1 MQSKKKRISEGPD
14 MHDDILSL
22 KKTSQIYDIWGR
34 LVRNKSAM
42 AGLII
47 LLILILTAIFADF
60 IAPYRYDD
68 QVLEDQF
75 IAPCLEHIFGTD
87 NFGRDIFS
95 RVVYG
100 SRISLQVGLIS
111 MGVAVILGCIVGSI
125 AGYYT
130 GLVDNL
136 IMRIIDVMLA
146 IPSIL
151 LAISIAAA
159 LGPGLRNVMIAIAIG
174 SVPQFARIV
183 RASILTVKEQEYIEA
198 SRATG
203 ASDLRI
209 IVSHILPNCIAP
221 IIVQTTLGVGNA
233 ILNAAGLSFIGL
245 GVSPPIPE
253 WGAMLSAA
261 RQYMRDYW
269 WMLTFPGL
277 PIMLTVFC
285 LNVLGAGLRDALDPR
300 LKS

>member
-1 MQSKKKRISEGPD
+1 MQSKRKRISGGPD

-60 IAPYRYDD
+60 IAPYGYDD
-68 QVLEDQF
+68 QVLDDQF
-75 IAPCLEHIFGTD
+75 ISPCLEHIFGTD

-136 IMRIIDVMLA
+136 IMRIIDIMLA

-233 ILNAAGLSFIGL
+233 ILNAASACSRPYPSGARC
-245 GVSPPIPE
+245 SPPPASI
-253 WGAMLSAA
+253 SA
-261 RQYMRDYW
+261 
-269 WMLTFPGL
+269 TTGG
-277 PIMLTVFC
+277 C
-285 LNVLGAGLRDALDPR
+285 
-300 LKS
+300 

>member
-22 KKTSQIYDIWGR
+22 KKTSQLYDIWGR

-60 IAPYRYDD
+60 IAPYGYDD

-261 RQYMRDYW
+261 RQYIRDYW

-277 PIMLTVFC
+277 AIMLTVFS
-285 LNVLGAGLRDALDPR
+285 LNVLGDGLRDALDPR

>member
-22 KKTSQIYDIWGR
+22 KKTSQIYEIWGR

-60 IAPYRYDD
+60 IAPYGYDD

-261 RQYMRDYW
+261 RQYIRDYW

-277 PIMLTVFC
+277 AIMLTVFS
-285 LNVLGAGLRDALDPR
+285 LNVLGDGLRDALDPR

>member
-60 IAPYRYDD
+60 IAPYGYDD
-68 QVLEDQF
+68 QVLDDQF
-75 IAPCLEHIFGTD
+75 ISPCLEHIFGTD

-136 IMRIIDVMLA
+136 IMRIIDIMLA

-245 GVSPPIPE
+245 GVQPPIPE

-261 RQYMRDYW
+261 RQYIRDYW

-277 PIMLTVFC
+277 AIMLTVFA
-285 LNVLGAGLRDALDPR
+285 LNVLGDGLRDALDPR

>member
-60 IAPYRYDD
+60 IAPYGYDD

-75 IAPCLEHIFGTD
+75 ITPCLEHIFGTD

-136 IMRIIDVMLA
+136 IMRIIDIMLA

-261 RQYMRDYW
+261 RQYIRDYW

-277 PIMLTVFC
+277 AIMLTVFS
-285 LNVLGAGLRDALDPR
+285 LNVLGDGLRDALDPR

>member
-60 IAPYRYDD
+60 IAPYGYDD
-68 QVLEDQF
+68 QVLENQF
-75 IAPCLEHIFGTD
+75 IPPCLEHIFGTD

-136 IMRIIDVMLA
+136 IMRIIDIMLA

-245 GVSPPIPE
+245 GVQPPIPE

-261 RQYMRDYW
+261 RQYIRDYW

-277 PIMLTVFC
+277 AIMLTVFA
-285 LNVLGAGLRDALDPR
+285 LNVLGDGLRDALDPR

>member
-60 IAPYRYDD
+60 IAPYGYDD
-68 QVLEDQF
+68 QVLDDQF
-75 IAPCLEHIFGTD
+75 ISPCLEHIFGTD

-136 IMRIIDVMLA
+136 IMRIIDIMLA

-221 IIVQTTLGVGNA
+221 IIVQTTLGAGNA

-245 GVSPPIPE
+245 GVQPPIPE

-261 RQYMRDYW
+261 RQYIRDYW

-277 PIMLTVFC
+277 AIMLTVFA
-285 LNVLGAGLRDALDPR
+285 LNVLGDGLRDALDPR

>member
-60 IAPYRYDD
+60 IAPYGYDD

-75 IAPCLEHIFGTD
+75 IAPRLEHIFGTD

-136 IMRIIDVMLA
+136 IMRIIDIMLA

-261 RQYMRDYW
+261 RQYIRDYW

-277 PIMLTVFC
+277 AIMLTVFA
-285 LNVLGAGLRDALDPR
+285 LNVLGDGLRDALDPR

>member
-60 IAPYRYDD
+60 IAPYGYDD

-261 RQYMRDYW
+261 RQYIRDYW

-277 PIMLTVFC
+277 AIMLTVFS
-285 LNVLGAGLRDALDPR
+285 LNVLGDGLRDALDPR